1 MNMPLVSVIMPAL
14 DAAPWIGEAIASIGA
29 QTWPH
34 DALEV
39 IVVDDGSRDGTASL
53 AERALEAAGLGGQV
67 LRTNAHRG
75 PAAARNDG
83 IARARG
89 EWVQL
94 LDADDLLAAHKI
106 ATQMAVA
113 GACAPEVAVVVS
125 PWQRLAERGGAWVAD
140 GPVVTPRVG
149 EDALTSVLGA
159 DNFIATGS
167 QLVRR
172 TWLVGVGGY
181 DARLLLVEDVHLL
194 ARLVMAGGRIVSASS
209 TAPLFWYRQR
219 PGSLSSRDQRGF
231 VQAQVRNARLV
242 EDYWRSIAA
251 LTPERGRFLARL
263 YASAVRGWVVDDP
276 DGFERMADRIDRL
289 QPGFVPA
296 EPAALRQL
304 SRLVGYRRAERA
316 AGRYRRL
323 KALVRGAP

>member
-1 MNMPLVSVIMPAL
+1 MNLPLVSVIMPAF

-53 AERALEAAGLGGQV
+53 AERALEGAGLVGQV
-67 LRTNAHRG
+67 LRTSANRG

-89 EWVQL
+89 EWLQV
-94 LDADDLLAAHKI
+94 LDADDLLAAPKI
-106 ATQMAVA
+106 ATQMAAVGRA
-113 GACAPEVAVVVS
+113 AADVAVVVS
-125 PWQRLAERGGAWVAD
+125 PWQRLAERAGAWVAE
-140 GPVVTPRVG
+140 GPIVTPTIG

-159 DNFIATGS
+159 DDFIATGS
-167 QLVRR
+167 QLFSR
-172 TWLVGVGGY
+172 TWLARVGGY
-181 DARLLLVEDVHLL
+181 DASLRLVEDVHLL
-194 ARLVMAGGRIVSASS
+194 ARLVMAGGRIVGASS
-209 TAPLFWYRQR
+209 TTPLFWYRR
-219 PGSLSSRDQRGF
+219 RSGSLSSSDQRGF
-231 VQAQVRNARLV
+231 VEAQVRNARLV

-263 YASAVRGWVVDDP
+263 YASAVRGWVVDNP

-296 EPAALRQL
+296 EPATLRQL

-323 KALVRGAP
+323 KALVRGSP